1 MSAAGGTAA
10 YDILITGSNNSIAGN
25 TTFAN
30 TGQLTIG
37 DAANDVS
44 VFTGGLTA
52 TTQSAGFGAGFVR
65 SAGGVVNLGT
75 VTFTAAS
82 TVDTTNNG
90 AVAAGAN
97 LTLGNAIGGQ
107 NLTLVGG
114 TGGVVTLTAATV
126 ANLTVTAGG
135 TTGDIVLGPVANSIN
150 ATGTILLQGAT
161 AATTIGVGTG
171 ATGILNLSD
180 TDLAAI
186 NSAGTT
192 PSLTIGQ
199 AAQTGAIEVGTVATT
214 VSFKTP
220 VTIQS
225 TSGSVQVKGDVTNP
239 GNNVTLNGGNVSLT
253 AAKSITTTAT
263 ANSGTASGAVTITTT
278 GTGTITLA
286 GNLVTT
292 GAANNAGAGSAGG
305 NVAVSGATGAVTIS
319 GNITATGGAGTR
331 VFAVGG
337 ENGGAGGD
345 IAISATTG
353 NISVTGAVNTL
364 GGDASNGEGGMGG
377 DLSLATTTGTIGLGN
392 ISTSGG
398 ASTATNFDGGDA
410 GTITISSTGGS
421 AVTLNSSTII
431 TASGGTAGGGIGVA
445 GNGAAITF
453 NNPVLLAT
461 GAASITTT
469 GASGGNIIFNNTVNS
484 ASTLTPQSLTLSAG
498 TGTQAGIVTFA
509 GIVGGSAAL
518 TDLDVTAKTIQLNTT
533 SISVDAGAVANTVSL
548 TGAVTLGANVSL
560 DLDGALVNTALT
572 VTGTVDSASSLVARN
587 LTVVAGA
594 STDGIL
600 SLGNVTVSGAVG
612 GTAPLGNITVTGA
625 GTLTSGTVAADN
637 VTFTGDLTA
646 TANTMTYSGTEVRS
660 TGGGTITFAPTTT
673 GNGIL
678 LGNTPV
684 VAGYLDLYDVAE
696 IVYTSGRFVVGSAS
710 TGPINVGTANFLS
723 NGFSGFSLATR
734 GTAVDDVTFDS
745 GATLTLPSATDIR
758 VSIGSGDVVGSTSA
772 NNLVATAGT
781 VRFTAGAVTIGT
793 KLANLQTTT
802 TQNGFVLANSQS
814 LNVLG
819 AQRAGAASSASANTS
834 DYLAETTAGNLTL
847 ASGTTFTAQDI
858 TLVADENLYNNAGSS
873 PFTNQNGGR
882 TLVYS
887 TQAIDNQPPTA
898 NGGFSGFGAV
908 FNTSANITTTG
919 ATGTYTINN
928 SLPSGNL
935 MVFSGPPAFPLI
947 EPGTSTYNDLVNVA
961 VYQATVPILGYSL
974 SSFYTGQIR
983 MGFKS
988 GGGGIQNSMGS
999 TVPGKTNI
1007 SPEQPGRMKVGKVN
1021 HALPA
1026 QPLVENKPA
1035 NSSPGRLRV
1044 SQLVKEQA
1052 PKAQVGSMESPSDK
1066 PAVRA
1071 GNVSLRMSGE
1081 FYPFELAEV
1090 TIGSAKVS
1098 QSR

>member
-1 MSAAGGTAA
+1 
-10 YDILITGSNNSIAGN
+10 
-25 TTFAN
+25 
-30 TGQLTIG
+30 
-37 DAANDVS
+37 
-44 VFTGGLTA
+44 
-52 TTQSAGFGAGFVR
+52 
-65 SAGGVVNLGT
+65 
-75 VTFTAAS
+75 
-82 TVDTTNNG
+82 
-90 AVAAGAN
+90 
-97 LTLGNAIGGQ
+97 
-107 NLTLVGG
+107 
-114 TGGVVTLTAATV
+114 
-126 ANLTVTAGG
+126 
-135 TTGDIVLGPVANSIN
+135 
-150 ATGTILLQGAT
+150 
-161 AATTIGVGTG
+161 
-171 ATGILNLSD
+171 
-180 TDLAAI
+180 
-186 NSAGTT
+186 
-192 PSLTIGQ
+192 
-199 AAQTGAIEVGTVATT
+199 
-214 VSFKTP
+214 
-220 VTIQS
+220 
-225 TSGSVQVKGDVTNP
+225 
-239 GNNVTLNGGNVSLT
+239 
-253 AAKSITTTAT
+253 
-263 ANSGTASGAVTITTT
+263 
-278 GTGTITLA
+278 
-286 GNLVTT
+286 
-292 GAANNAGAGSAGG
+292 
-305 NVAVSGATGAVTIS
+305 
-319 GNITATGGAGTR
+319 ATGGAGTR

-364 GGDASNGEGGMGG
+364 GGGASNGEGGMGG

-421 AVTLNSSTII
+421 AVTLNSSTI

-560 DLDGALVNTALT
+560 DLDGALANKNLL

-587 LTVVAGA
+587 MTVLAGTSGDA
-594 STDGIL
+594 T
-600 SLGNVTVSGAVG
+600 LGNVTVSGAVG

-625 GTLTSGTVAADN
+625 GTLTSGTLATDN

-646 TANTMTYSGTEVRS
+646 TANTMTFSGTEVRS
-660 TGGGTITFAPTTT
+660 TGGGTITLAPATT
-673 GNGIL
+673 GNGITI
-678 LGNTPV
+678 GNTPAV
-684 VAGYLDLYDVAE
+684 GGYLDLSDLAE
-696 IVYTSGRFVVGSAS
+696 IIFTSGRFVVGNTS
-710 TGPINVGTANFLS
+710 TGSIRVGTSDLS
-723 NGFSGFSLATR
+723 ANGFSGFSLVTR
-734 GTAVDDVTFDS
+734 GTAADDVIFDL
-745 GATLTLPSATDIR
+745 GAAFTLPSATDIR
-758 VSIGSGDVVGSTSA
+758 VTIGSGDVYGGVDE
-772 NNLVATAGT
+772 NNFVATAGT

-793 KLANLQTTT
+793 KVANLQTST

-834 DYLAETTAGNLTL
+834 DYLVATTAGDLNLN
-847 ASGTTFTAQDI
+847 SGTTFTAQDI
-858 TLVADENLYNNAGSS
+858 TLVANASLYNNAGSS

-887 TQAIDNQPPTA
+887 TQPIDNQPPTA

-908 FNTSANITTTG
+908 YRVSPEITVSDVTPG
-919 ATGTYTINN
+919 VYTIDNV
-928 SLPSGNL
+928 LPSGNL
-935 MVFSGPPAFPLI
+935 MVYSGTPAFPQI
-947 EPGTSTYNDLVNVA
+947 QPGTSTYNDLVNVS
-961 VYQATVPILGYSL
+961 VYQTSVPILGYSL
-974 SSFYTGQIR
+974 PGIYTGQIR

-1026 QPLVENKPA
+1026 EPLVENKPA